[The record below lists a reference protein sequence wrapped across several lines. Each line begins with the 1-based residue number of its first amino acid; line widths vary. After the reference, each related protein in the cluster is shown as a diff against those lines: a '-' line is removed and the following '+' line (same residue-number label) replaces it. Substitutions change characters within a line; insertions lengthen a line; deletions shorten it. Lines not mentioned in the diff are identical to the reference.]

1 MVDFRDESMLP
12 YKQLMELRQT
22 CKDLALAEAQR
33 RGAKLRIE
41 VCVNPVNRDVKIHI
55 TEYDT

>member
-1 MVDFRDESMLP
+1 
-12 YKQLMELRQT
+12 MELRQT